1 MHGEAFSKITSKD
14 FLVEQAIHRPGFYIF
29 CNPGIPGPE
38 IIDLR
43 QIGLIGQPTKWFVN
57 FCQDLFF
64 FSTSYTRRA
73 AYGPGQVA
81 MIGFHLEPSVKSE

>member
-14 FLVEQAIHRPGFYIF
+14 FLIEQAIHRPGFLIF
-29 CNPGIPGPE
+29 CNPGPE

-64 FSTSYTRRA
+64 FSV
-73 AYGPGQVA
+73 QVIQEELHMDLA
-81 MIGFHLEPSVKSE
+81 KLQ